1 MHLLMLSSDVK
12 IFDADSRV
20 ANRMALYGSI
30 VDELLIVVAGVGAPK
45 EIMLAPNVR
54 AITSG
59 GTNKFTSF
67 LNTRRALRALT
78 KERAYDIVSAQD
90 PFFIGMLGY
99 GIAKARHISL
109 QVQLHTDC
117 FSFGFLTES
126 PRRVIEALLAIFI
139 LGRATCIRVVSERV
153 AKSVRKI
160 TNVPVTV
167 LPIHTEYDGGGK
179 RVEVESPRNLKFLSV
194 SRLTSEK
201 RVHLIIDAIA
211 LTPEAELTIVGDG
224 PLKKSLEFRVKR
236 LGLGD
241 RVHFVGWQDPAP
253 YYKTADVF
261 VQASRFEGYGV
272 SLIEAGL
279 SELAI
284 ITTDVGIVGE
294 VLHDGK
300 EALVVSGNSL
310 AIASAM
316 KRFIADKELRV
327 LLATHA
333 LKSAKEHSMSMEEYL
348 LCYQRALSRC
358 SI

>member
-1 MHLLMLSSDVK
+1 MLSSDVK
-12 IFDADSRV
+12 IFDKDSRV

-54 AITSG
+54 AVTPG
-59 GTNKFTSF
+59 GANKFTIF
-67 LNTRRALRALT
+67 LRTRRALRVLT
-78 KERAYDIVSAQD
+78 KEKKYDIVSAQD

-99 GIAKARHISL
+99 GIAKANHMPL

-117 FSFGFLTES
+117 FSLGFLTES

-153 AKSVRKI
+153 LKSVRRV

-167 LPIHTEYDGGGK
+167 LPIHTEYTSDVGHRRSHIG
-179 RVEVESPRNLKFLSV
+179 SLKFLSV

-201 RVHLIIDAIA
+201 RIHLIIDAIA
-211 LTPEAELTIVGDG
+211 SISNAELTIVGDG
-224 PLKKSLEFRVKR
+224 PLKKSLEIRVQR
-236 LGLGD
+236 LELGD

-253 YYKTADVF
+253 YYKSADVF

-279 SELAI
+279 SGLAI
-284 ITTDVGIVGE
+284 VTTDVGVVGE
-294 VLHDGK
+294 VLK
-300 EALVVSGNSL
+300 NEREALVVPGTSS
-310 AIASAM
+310 AIAGAM
-316 KRFIADKELRV
+316 KRLIEDKEILMR
-327 LLATHA
+327 LGAQA
-333 LKSAKEHSMSMEEYL
+333 LDSAQKHSVSMEEYL
-348 LCYQRALSRC
+348 ACYQRALSRC

>member
-12 IFDADSRV
+12 IFDAGSRV

-30 VDELLIVVAGVGAPK
+30 VDELLIVVAGVGVPQ
-45 EIMLAPNVR
+45 EITLAPNVR
-54 AITSG
+54 AVTAG
-59 GTNKFTSF
+59 GTNRFSSF
-67 LNTRRALRALT
+67 LNMQRTLRALT
-78 KERAYDIVSAQD
+78 KEKAYDIVSAQD
-90 PFFIGMLGY
+90 PFFIGVLGY
-99 GIAKARHISL
+99 GIAKARHIPF

-117 FSFGFLTES
+117 FSLGFLTES

-153 AKSVRKI
+153 LKSVRKV
-160 TNVPVTV
+160 TKVPVTV
-167 LPIHTEYDGGGK
+167 LPIHTEYTSDVGPTRSNIG
-179 RVEVESPRNLKFLSV
+179 SLKFLSV

-201 RVHLIIDAIA
+201 RVHLIIDAVA
-211 LTPEAELTIVGDG
+211 LTPDAELTIVGDG

-236 LGLGD
+236 LGLGE
-241 RVHFVGWQDPAP
+241 RVRFVGWQDPAQ
-253 YYKTADVF
+253 YYESADVF

-279 SELAI
+279 SGLAI

-294 VLHDGK
+294 VFEDKK
-300 EALVVSGNSL
+300 EALVVSGTSS
-310 AIASAM
+310 AIAVAM
-316 KRFIADKELRV
+316 KRLIEDKEIRMRLG
-327 LLATHA
+327 AQA
-333 LKSAKEHSMSMEEYL
+333 LESARHHSMSMEEYL

>member
-1 MHLLMLSSDVK
+1 MLSSDVK
-12 IFDADSRV
+12 IFDAGSRV

-30 VDELLIVVAGVGAPK
+30 VEELLIVVAGVGVPQ
-45 EIMLAPNVR
+45 ETMLAPNVR
-54 AITSG
+54 AITPG
-59 GTNKFTSF
+59 GTNKFTIF
-67 LNTRRALRALT
+67 LRTRRALRALT
-78 KERAYDIVSAQD
+78 KEKAYDIVSAQD

-99 GIAKARHISL
+99 GIAKMRHIPL

-126 PRRVIEALLAIFI
+126 PRRAIEALLAIFI
-139 LGRATCIRVVSERV
+139 LGRATCIRVVSGRV
-153 AKSVRKI
+153 LKSVRKV
-160 TNVPVTV
+160 TNVSVTV
-167 LPIHTEYDGGGK
+167 LPIHTEYEGGVK
-179 RVEVESPRNLKFLSV
+179 REEVGYPRNLKFLSV

-201 RVHLIIDAIA
+201 RIHLIIDAIA
-211 LTPEAELTIVGDG
+211 LTPDAELTIVGDG
-224 PLKKSLEFRVKR
+224 PLRKDLEFRVKH
-236 LGLGD
+236 LGLGE
-241 RVHFVGWQDPAP
+241 RVHFVGWQDPAA

-294 VLHDGK
+294 VLEDKK
-300 EALVVSGNSL
+300 EALVVSGTSL
-310 AIASAM
+310 AIAGAM
-316 KRFIADKELRV
+316 KRLIEDKEIRMRLG
-327 LLATHA
+327 AQA
-333 LKSAKEHSMSMEEYL
+333 LESTRHHSMSMEEYL

>member
-1 MHLLMLSSDVK
+1 MLSSDVK
-12 IFDADSRV
+12 IFDRDSRV

-30 VDELLIVVAGVGAPK
+30 VDELLIIVAGVGVSQD
-45 EIMLAPNVR
+45 ITLAPNVR
-54 AITSG
+54 AIAPG
-59 GTNKFTSF
+59 GTNKFSVF
-67 LNTRRALRALT
+67 LHTRRALRVLT
-78 KERAYDIVSAQD
+78 KEKTYDIVSAQD
-90 PFFIGMLGY
+90 PFFIGMLGC
-99 GIAKARHISL
+99 GIAKARHIPL

-126 PRRVIEALLAIFI
+126 PRRVIEALLALFI

-153 AKSVRKI
+153 AQSVRKV

-167 LPIHTEYDGGGK
+167 LPIHTEYIGGVKKEEEGY
-179 RVEVESPRNLKFLSV
+179 PRNLKFLSV

-201 RVHLIIDAIA
+201 RIHLIIDAIA
-211 LTPEAELTIVGDG
+211 VTQNTELTIVGDG
-224 PLKKSLEFRVKR
+224 PLRKNLEFRVKC

-241 RVHFVGWQDPAP
+241 RVHFVGWQDPAT

-279 SELAI
+279 SGLAI
-284 ITTDVGIVGE
+284 ITTDVGVVGE
-294 VLHDGK
+294 VFNNEK
-300 EALVVSGNSL
+300 EALVVSGTSL

-316 KRFIADKELRV
+316 KCLIEDKQLRV
-327 LLATHA
+327 LLATQA
-333 LKSAKEHSMSMEEYL
+333 LKSAKAHSMSTEEYL
-348 LCYQRALSRC
+348 SCYQRALSRC

>member
-1 MHLLMLSSDVK
+1 MLSSDTK

-45 EIMLAPNVR
+45 EIMLAQNVR
-54 AITSG
+54 AVTSG
-59 GTNKFTSF
+59 GANKFTSF

-78 KERAYDIVSAQD
+78 KEKTYDIVSAQD
-90 PFFIGMLGY
+90 PFFIGMLGC
-99 GIAKARHISL
+99 GIAKARHIPL

-126 PRRVIEALLAIFI
+126 SRRIIEALLAIFI
-139 LGRATCIRVVSERV
+139 LGQATCIRVVSERV
-153 AKSVRKI
+153 ARSVRKI

-179 RVEVESPRNLKFLSV
+179 RVEVESPRSLRFLSV

-211 LTPEAELTIVGDG
+211 LTQNTELTIVGDG
-224 PLKKSLEFRVKR
+224 PLRKNLEFRVQR
-236 LGLGD
+236 LGLGE

-279 SELAI
+279 SGLAI
-284 ITTDVGIVGE
+284 ITTDVGVVGE
-294 VLHDGK
+294 VFNNEK
-300 EALVVSGNSL
+300 EALVVSGTSF

-316 KRFIADKELRV
+316 KRLIENKQLRV
-327 LLATHA
+327 LLATQA
-333 LKSAKEHSMSMEEYL
+333 LKSAKAHSMSMEEYL
-348 LCYQRALSRC
+348 SCYQRALSRC

>member
-1 MHLLMLSSDVK
+1 MRLLMLSSDVK

-30 VDELLIVVAGVGAPK
+30 VDELLIVVVGVGAPK

-54 AITSG
+54 AVTPG
-59 GTNKFTSF
+59 GTNKFTIF
-67 LNTRRALRALT
+67 LHTRRALRALT
-78 KERAYDIVSAQD
+78 KEKTYDIVSAQD

-99 GIAKARHISL
+99 GIAKARHIPL

-139 LGRATCIRVVSERV
+139 LGQATCIRVVSERV

-167 LPIHTEYDGGGK
+167 LPIHTEYEGVMK
-179 RVEVESPRNLKFLSV
+179 KEEVELSQNLKFLSV

-201 RVHLIIDAIA
+201 RIHLIIDAIA
-211 LTPEAELTIVGDG
+211 LTPNAELTVVGDG
-224 PLKKSLEFRVKR
+224 PLRKALASRVQR
-236 LGLGD
+236 LGLGE
-241 RVHFVGWQDPAP
+241 RVRFVGWQDPAP

-294 VLHDGK
+294 VLHDKK
-300 EALVVSGNSL
+300 EALVVSGTSS
-310 AIASAM
+310 AIAVAM
-316 KRFIADKELRV
+316 KRLIEDKEIRV
-327 LLATHA
+327 RFGAQA
-333 LKSAKEHSMSMEEYL
+333 LESARHHSMSMEEYL